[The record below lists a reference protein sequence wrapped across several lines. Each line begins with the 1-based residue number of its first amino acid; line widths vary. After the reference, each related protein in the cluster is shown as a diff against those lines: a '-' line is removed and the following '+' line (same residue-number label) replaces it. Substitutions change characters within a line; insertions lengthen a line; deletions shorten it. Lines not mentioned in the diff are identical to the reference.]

1 MSCSI
6 SIEQILWEEVK
17 FFNSN
22 LCWME
27 KSENNNP
34 ATQKQFQVA
43 SSQGARG
50 MSLRK
55 SLIWGL
61 RVFCIF
67 EKSGINKATCL
78 AVTQLRGTTIAII
91 SAHVP
96 GLQWPSTCG
105 RVLARARV
113 QVSQNSGSQTVV
125 FRFTTLSAR
134 ECHWRNPR
142 KKNYRD
148 SNNIKRARVS
158 ALTGSVPHNMAVGQQ
173 SVSALYWNWG
183 SRAFQHST
191 GIEPFSPDSLQLTLT
206 T

>member
-1 MSCSI
+1 MLNGEIWEQQSCNTKA
-6 SIEQILWEEVK
+6 VPG
-17 FFNSN
+17 
-22 LCWME
+22 C
-27 KSENNNP
+27 
-34 ATQKQFQVA
+34 KQ
-43 SSQGARG
+43 SGGQGQ
-50 MSLRK
+50 SLRK

-113 QVSQNSGSQTVV
+113 QVSQNSGSRTVV